1 MADNNVTVKGTV
13 ASVVFRNDETGYT
26 VLVLELVDGGKVTCV
41 GSFANLSVGAVL
53 SVSGHKVNHRQYGE
67 QIVADNYTMCN
78 PTSEEGIVRYLS
90 SGLIKGVGAVTAQ
103 NIYDMFGDD
112 TFGVIENNPM
122 LLSRV
127 RGISKKK
134 AMEIANAVSELKCMQ
149 EQIMFLQG
157 YGMTVNLAMKIYN
170 NYGADTKRLVLA
182 NPYRLVD
189 DIDGIGFLTAD
200 KIAVS
205 MGVDPQSEFRLRA
218 AIIYTLRDAAEKD
231 GNTYLLFDALMEKCS
246 GLLSVDLT
254 QYGQLVE
261 DTVTKLVL
269 EPSVKV
275 FEVEGR
281 RCVSFIR
288 YYKLES
294 GIASKLVALNH
305 DVKRISVDADSLIEQ
320 FGTVNKIKF
329 HESQSGAVKAAL
341 VNGVTVITGGPGT
354 GKTTII
360 KCIGQILSG
369 QGLRVFFCA
378 PTGRASKRI
387 TQSTGFDAKTIHRML
402 GFEMHDD
409 KPAFKYNYHN
419 QLPCD
424 AVVVDEASMVDVT
437 VMYSLLCAI
446 PSGAR
451 LILVGDKDQLPS
463 VGAGNVLSDVIRSG
477 VIEIRYLTHIYRQSE
492 DSLIVSNAHLIN
504 HGHMPEINNRSKD
517 FFYINTSD
525 PAEMADTVIGLV
537 TRRLPGYTGAAPMDI
552 QVLGALKSGL
562 CGVENLN
569 NRLQD
574 ALNPRVYGKNE
585 INVGS
590 HLFRV
595 GDKVMQTANN
605 YELPFVKFGE
615 GAPEEGQGIFN
626 GDIGHIKTIDRNN
639 GIVEVWYDDNRLA
652 TYGEAEL
659 TDLTAAYA
667 ITIHKSQGSE
677 FDVVVIPL
685 VSGPPTLI
693 NRNLLYTAIT
703 RAKRAVVLVG
713 SKKILAMMVHNNYI
727 AARTTNLCRFLQS
740 EKVKYLRYF
749 AEGAEAESTDG
760 YPEQMPDDIPAD
772 EEF

>member
-749 AEGAEAESTDG
+749 AEGAEAENTDG

>member
-13 ASVVFRNDETGYT
+13 ASVIFRNDETGYT

-231 GNTYLLFDALMEKCS
+231 GNTYLLFDALMENCS
-246 GLLSVDLT
+246 RLLSVDLT

-615 GAPEEGQGIFN
+615 GAPEQGQGIFN

>member
-78 PTSEEGIVRYLS
+78 PTSGEGIVRYLS

-134 AMEIANAVSELKCMQ
+134 AMEIANAVSELKSMQ

-218 AIIYTLRDAAEKD
+218 AIIYTLRDAAEKE
-231 GNTYLLFDALMEKCS
+231 GNTYLLFDALMENCS

-574 ALNPRVYGKNE
+574 ALNPRIYGKNE

-749 AEGAEAESTDG
+749 AEGAETESTDG